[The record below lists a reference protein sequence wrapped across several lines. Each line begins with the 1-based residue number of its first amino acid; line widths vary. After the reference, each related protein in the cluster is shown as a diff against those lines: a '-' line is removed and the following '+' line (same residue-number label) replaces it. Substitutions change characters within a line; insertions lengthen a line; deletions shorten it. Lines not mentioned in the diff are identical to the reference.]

1 MPRLPASR
9 YEIAIPSY
17 QRPDTLA
24 RHTLPWLKAGGVD
37 LSRVTVFNHH
47 DDDRFIDRYADLVRE
62 HGMRQHVT
70 GAQGIAQQR
79 QHISRYYEPG
89 TPVVNLDDDITN
101 LVKAPD
107 PKHLEPVTDLDHWF
121 QRAFIETAGADLNV
135 WGVNAVVNPFMMNP
149 GRPPSTG
156 LKFAIATCWGFY
168 SRPGHPVHHNTVQVK
183 EDYELS
189 LRAWWYDGGLLRF
202 DDHAVRADHY
212 RIPGGCQSERSPEV
226 SKRAAEKLIGDW
238 PGLVRLNPRRRG
250 EHAEIL
256 LASRSR
262 HIGKPTGKAPPGVA
276 ARNRY

>member
-17 QRPDTLA
+17 QRPDTLT
-24 RHTLPWLKAGGVD
+24 RHTLPWLRAGGVD
-37 LSRVTVFNHH
+37 LARVTVFNH
-47 DDDRFIDRYADLVRE
+47 DADPDAAGRYAALIRD
-62 HGMRQHVT
+62 HGARQRIT
-70 GAQGIAQQR
+70 GVQGIAAQR
-79 QHISRYYEPG
+79 RLISRHYEPG
-89 TPVVNLDDDITN
+89 TPVVCLDDDVTA

-121 QRAFIETAGADLNV
+121 RRAFIETAGADLNV

-168 SRPGHPVHHNTVQVK
+168 SRPGHPVHHNTVPVK

-212 RIPGGCQSERSPEV
+212 RIAGGCQQERTPEV
-226 SKRAAEKLIGDW
+226 SKRAADKLMQDW
-238 PGLVRLNPRRRG
+238 PGLVRLNPRRKG

-256 LASRSR
+256 LASRRR
-262 HIGKPTGKAPPGVA
+262 HTGKPASASPPGIVA
-276 ARNRY
+276 